1 MNFER
6 FWMVLDGSWGIQDAD
21 VHPIFAIYPH
31 ISATLICFIS
41 APYPEVFGVFGGDL
55 GWT

>member
-1 MNFER
+1 
-6 FWMVLDGSWGIQDAD
+6 MVLDGSWGIQDAD

>member
-21 VHPIFAIYPH
+21 VHPILAIYLP
-31 ISATLICFIS
+31 IFPGLYGSSPIVIGG
-41 APYPEVFGVFGGDL
+41 FGVFGGDF
-55 GWT
+55 GWI